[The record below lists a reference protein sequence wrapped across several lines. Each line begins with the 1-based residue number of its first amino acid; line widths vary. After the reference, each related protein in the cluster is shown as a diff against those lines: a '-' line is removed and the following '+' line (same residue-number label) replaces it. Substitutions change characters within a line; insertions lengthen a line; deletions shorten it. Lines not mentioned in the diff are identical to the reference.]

1 MKRFGITAVDA
12 FGVSAPDIRSIARQI
27 KKDHELALSLWETD
41 IHDARILAV
50 LIADPERATISQ
62 MESWTRSMRNW
73 AQCDAACGEYFR
85 RTRYAADLPNRWCPR
100 QKEFVRRAG
109 FVMIAAMAVHHKHVE
124 DNMFEELF
132 LLIKEYS
139 IDERNFVRKGVNWAI
154 RQIGKRNIRLHKK
167 AIALSEEIQNIPSRS
182 AKWIAADALRELN
195 HPTTISRL
203 RKKGNV

>member
-1 MKRFGITAVDA
+1 
-12 FGVSAPDIRSIARQI
+12 
-27 KKDHELALSLWETD
+27 
-41 IHDARILAV
+41 
-50 LIADPERATISQ
+50 
-62 MESWTRSMRNW
+62 
-73 AQCDAACGEYFR
+73 
-85 RTRYAADLPNRWCPR
+85 
-100 QKEFVRRAG
+100 
-109 FVMIAAMAVHHKHVE
+109 MIAAMAVHHKHVE